1 MNSELQS
8 RRLAAAKL
16 ANAINKIEGVPV
28 TSYAKKLSAQWVRGE
43 ITGEEMKAALIAVNK
58 RPVTNTS
65 MPTIRKGKDI
75 YGNEF

>member
-28 TSYAKKLSAQWVRGE
+28 TNYAKKLSVQ
-43 ITGEEMKAALIAVNK
+43 
-58 RPVTNTS
+58 
-65 MPTIRKGKDI
+65 
-75 YGNEF
+75 